1 MKIDN
6 LRVEKITDLPYR
18 DKLPQIDND
27 AIYCEIQYKRDR
39 SSFAGMAFKFIDKE
53 NVLKSNF
60 VEEKVIQIV
69 SKYVNLCV
77 GSDLQYSDVRSS
89 QIIYEDLVN
98 CIDKNWEMIKS
109 KIIGE
114 QNK

>member
-27 AIYCEIQYKRDR
+27 AIYCE
-39 SSFAGMAFKFIDKE
+39 GMAFKFIDKE

-69 SKYVNLCV
+69 SKYENLCV
-77 GSDLQYSDVRSS
+77 GSDLQYL
-89 QIIYEDLVN
+89 E
-98 CIDKNWEMIKS
+98 CIERFFLS
-109 KIIGE
+109 KKGIWNRNSIFAIFGCAF
-114 QNK
+114 

>member
-69 SKYVNLCV
+69 SKYENLCV
-77 GSDLQYSDVRSS
+77 GSDLQYL
-89 QIIYEDLVN
+89 E
-98 CIDKNWEMIKS
+98 CIERFFLS
-109 KIIGE
+109 KKGIWNRNSIFAIFGCAF
-114 QNK
+114 